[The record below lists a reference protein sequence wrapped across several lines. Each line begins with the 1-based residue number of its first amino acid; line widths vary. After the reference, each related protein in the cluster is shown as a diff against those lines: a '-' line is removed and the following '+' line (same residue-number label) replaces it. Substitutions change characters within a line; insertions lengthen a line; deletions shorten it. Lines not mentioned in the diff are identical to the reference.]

1 VNSNAR
7 LRSWSAWAIVFLLL
21 TASALPAYTQSSGAV
36 AIAKG
41 APAPGDGIWL
51 SRAAFDELVSEAE
64 ANEVRR
70 SQVAAAQ
77 ALIDAYKERIAE
89 LEGRA
94 GRQAWIGRACGVAV
108 GVLGGLYAHQLGLND
123 GASR

>member
-1 VNSNAR
+1 M
-7 LRSWSAWAIVFLLL
+7 
-21 TASALPAYTQSSGAV
+21 TGSALPAYTQSLDAV

-41 APAPGDGIWL
+41 APAPGDGIWI

-70 SQVAAAQ
+70 SQMQAAQ
-77 ALIDAYKERIAE
+77 ALIDAYKERISE
-89 LEGRA
+89 LEGRT
-94 GRQAWIGRACGVAV
+94 GRQVWIGRACGIAV